1 MALGDIDFFKKI
13 NDTYGHDCGDLVLTK
28 LSDIFVKYMDNNGIP
43 IRWGGEE
50 FLLVFK
56 ADYQTAY
63 ELVDNMMDEIRKNR
77 FEYEDTTFHVT
88 MTFGITEYRQK
99 ESIEEIVKR
108 ADDLLYKGKTGG
120 RNQIVEDDDIF
131 SK

>member
-1 MALGDIDFFKKI
+1 
-13 NDTYGHDCGDLVLTK
+13 
-28 LSDIFVKYMDNNGIP
+28 MDKNGIP

-77 FEYEDTTFHVT
+77 FEYADTTFHVT
-88 MTFGITEYRQK
+88 MTFGIAEYRQK

-120 RNQIVEDDDIF
+120 RNRIVEDDDIF

>member
-1 MALGDIDFFKKI
+1 MGRHAQEVGETLRTLIYKDPLTRLYNRRAGRIELSKYIDLAEASNYRKKVVVALGDIDFFKKI

-63 ELVDNMMDEIRKNR
+63 ELVDNMMDEIRKKP
-77 FEYEDTTFHVT
+77 V
-88 MTFGITEYRQK
+88 
-99 ESIEEIVKR
+99 
-108 ADDLLYKGKTGG
+108 
-120 RNQIVEDDDIF
+120 
-131 SK
+131 